1 MANKNVKQ
9 MGVTGDAVE
18 NILYLDVNEVY
29 VPDDRERPLN
39 KVKVNSLKDSI
50 SKTGQL
56 QSIIVDKVGNLIAGN
71 HRLEACRLL
80 GIRVKAEVLDE
91 INEDKIKLIEIDEN
105 LIRTELT
112 PSQLELHLAKRKE
125 IYTRLFPETRR
136 GGKAKGEEAK
146 TFVEDTAEKTGLH
159 PKTIQRTIRRGEN
172 ASEELREARDSG
184 EISTSDMDK
193 IITESGSNHEEQH
206 EKLKALLATK
216 AEPKEKP
223 KKVKEEKTESLPV
236 DLEYY
241 KDLEKE
247 RDDLKALLKERDKE
261 ITKLNA
267 TVSKLQGRIEKAKLA
282 NHDLKI

>member
-56 QSIIVDKVGNLIAGN
+56 QPIIVDKVGNLIAGN

-125 IYTRLFPETRR
+125 IYTRLFPDTKR
-136 GGKAKGEEAK
+136 GGKSKGEEAK
-146 TFVEDTAEKTGLH
+146 TFVEDTAEKTGMH
-159 PKTIQRTIRRGEN
+159 HKTIQRTIRRGEN
-172 ASEELREARDSG
+172 ASEELREARDNG

-193 IITESGSNHEEQH
+193 IITEAGSNPEEQH

-216 AEPKEKP
+216 TEPKEKP
-223 KKVKEEKTESLPV
+223 KKAKEEKPESLPV

-247 RDDLKALLKERDKE
+247 RDELKAILKEKDKE
-261 ITKLNA
+261 ITKLNT

-282 NHDLKI
+282 NPDLKI

>member
-1 MANKNVKQ
+1 

-56 QSIIVDKVGNLIAGN
+56 QPIIVDKVGNLIAGN

-125 IYTRLFPETRR
+125 IYTRLFPDTKR
-136 GGKAKGEEAK
+136 GGKSKGEEAK
-146 TFVEDTAEKTGLH
+146 TFVEDTAEKTGMH
-159 PKTIQRTIRRGEN
+159 HKTIQRTIRRGEN
-172 ASEELREARDSG
+172 ASEELREARDNG

-193 IITESGSNHEEQH
+193 IITEAGSNPEEQH

-216 AEPKEKP
+216 AYPKEKP
-223 KKVKEEKTESLPV
+223 KKVKEDKPESLPI

-261 ITKLNA
+261 ITKLNTA
-267 TVSKLQGRIEKAKLA
+267 VSKLQGRIEKAKLA
-282 NHDLKI
+282 NPDLKI